1 MYAGL
6 EGPAYMITEKV
17 AVLGEQREKEGGGI
31 ERECVCVGGSFSF

>member
-1 MYAGL
+1 MYADL

-31 ERECVCVGGSFSF
+31 ERECVGGSFSF